1 MILASTP
8 PATTTGTTTLPS
20 SSGGV
25 TDDIA
30 GRFARVLSVSVARS
44 SPLPAAA
51 TAPGAAPDDD
61 DDDDDGGGV
70 SVIAPLAQQ
79 EGSSEEPAPPSS
91 TNDAAPDAAAQKEG
105 SSEEPAPPSSTNDA
119 APDAAEGLSGDRP
132 IPLPDGPPAVAR
144 LAFWPSLDVR
154 RREGLPGLPKLED
167 DDLED
172 DNAIS
177 VRGIP
182 LGPRRNLGKRG
193 RASRPALDCSD
204 RLEGAGEGD
213 GGRIGDAP
221 LVPPRESF
229 LAEPPARRYR
239 CRPSK
244 RLTRRVP
251 PSVFVVAPDDDE
263 ALDASGCRIGG
274 FKTTTASAFTT
285 PPPPPRRL
293 RCEY

>member
-8 PATTTGTTTLPS
+8 PATTPYTTNLPPS
-20 SSGGV
+20 SGDV

-44 SPLPAAA
+44 SHPPTAA
-51 TAPGAAPDDD
+51 TAPGASPN
-61 DDDDDGGGV
+61 DDDDGGGGGV
-70 SVIAPLAQQ
+70 GVIAPLAQQ

-91 TNDAAPDAAAQKEG
+91 TNDAAPDAAK
-105 SSEEPAPPSSTNDA
+105 SLP
-119 APDAAEGLSGDRP
+119 GDRP
-132 IPLPDGPPAVAR
+132 MPLPDGPPAVAR

-154 RREGLPGLPKLED
+154 RREGPPGLPKLED

-172 DNAIS
+172 DNDVS

-182 LGPRRNLGKRG
+182 LGPRRSLGKRG
-193 RASRPALDCSD
+193 RASRPALDCYG

-213 GGRIGDAP
+213 GGRIVGNVP
-221 LVPPRESF
+221 LVPTRES
-229 LAEPPARRYR
+229 LLVEPPARRYR

-244 RLTRRVP
+244 RLTRRVL
-251 PSVFVVAPDDDE
+251 PSVFVVAPDDE
-263 ALDASGCRIGG
+263 AHDASGCRIGG
-274 FKTTTASAFTT
+274 FKTTTASAYTT

-293 RCEY
+293 RFEY

>member
-1 MILASTP
+1 MIL
-8 PATTTGTTTLPS
+8 PATTPCTTNLPP

-30 GRFARVLSVSVARS
+30 GRFARLLSVSVARS
-44 SPLPAAA
+44 SHLPTAA
-51 TAPGAAPDDD
+51 TAPGASPS
-61 DDDDDGGGV
+61 DDGGGGGSGV
-70 SVIAPLAQQ
+70 GVIAPLAQQ

-91 TNDAAPDAAAQKEG
+91 TNDAAPDATK
-105 SSEEPAPPSSTNDA
+105 SLP
-119 APDAAEGLSGDRP
+119 GDRP

-144 LAFWPSLDVR
+144 LAFWPSLDVH

-167 DDLED
+167 DDPED
-172 DNAIS
+172 DNDVS

-182 LGPRRNLGKRG
+182 LGPRMSLGKRG
-193 RASRPALDCSD
+193 RASRPALDCYD

-213 GGRIGDAP
+213 GGRIIGDVP
-221 LVPPRESF
+221 LVPTRES
-229 LAEPPARRYR
+229 LLVEPPARRYR

-251 PSVFVVAPDDDE
+251 PSVFVVAPDDE
-263 ALDASGCRIGG
+263 AHDASGCRIGG
-274 FKTTTASAFTT
+274 FKTTTASAYTT

-293 RCEY
+293 RFEY

>member
-1 MILASTP
+1 MTFASTP
-8 PATTTGTTTLPS
+8 PAMTTGLPP

-25 TDDIA
+25 TEDIA

-44 SPLPAAA
+44 SPLPTAA
-51 TAPGAAPDDD
+51 TALGASPG
-61 DDDDDGGGV
+61 DDDDGGGGV
-70 SVIAPLAQQ
+70 GDIAPLEEQ

-91 TNDAAPDAAAQKEG
+91 TNDAAA
-105 SSEEPAPPSSTNDA
+105 
-119 APDAAEGLSGDRP
+119 DAAEGPPGDRP
-132 IPLPDGPPAVAR
+132 LPTLLPLRDGPPVVAR

-154 RREGLPGLPKLED
+154 RREGLPDLPGLED

-172 DNAIS
+172 DNDVS
-177 VRGIP
+177 VRRIP

-193 RASRPALDCSD
+193 LVFRPVLDC
-204 RLEGAGEGD
+204 REGAGEGG
-213 GGRIGDAP
+213 GGRIGDVP
-221 LVPPRESF
+221 LVPTRESL
-229 LAEPPARRYR
+229 LAELPARRYR

-251 PSVFVVAPDDDE
+251 PTVFVVASDDE
-263 ALDASGCRIGG
+263 AHDASGCQIGG

-293 RCEY
+293 RYEY